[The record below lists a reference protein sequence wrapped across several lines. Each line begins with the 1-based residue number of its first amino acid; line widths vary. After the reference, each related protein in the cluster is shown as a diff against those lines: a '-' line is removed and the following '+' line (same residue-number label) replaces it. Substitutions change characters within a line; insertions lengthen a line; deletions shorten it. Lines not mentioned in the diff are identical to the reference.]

1 MSIRQN
7 ARWED
12 MEKGN
17 IDLSRLIKHFESFNR
32 SEGKSPST
40 LEWYTYVLEFFR
52 RWLEESG
59 LSTTLKEIGQYDV
72 REFILYLHE
81 RHVNGQASQL
91 THRRQPNQRSKWV
104 LLVAGDARIYRRQ
117 CTGEAQG
124 TEDGPEVGGSL
135 NTSGTMPYHPQ
146 DESSPQA

>member
-17 IDLSRLIKHFESFNR
+17 IDLYRLIKHFGNFNR

-59 LSTTLKEIGQYDV
+59 LSTALKEIGQ
-72 REFILYLHE
+72 
-81 RHVNGQASQL
+81 
-91 THRRQPNQRSKWV
+91 
-104 LLVAGDARIYRRQ
+104 
-117 CTGEAQG
+117 
-124 TEDGPEVGGSL
+124 
-135 NTSGTMPYHPQ
+135 
-146 DESSPQA
+146 

>member
-1 MSIRQN
+1 
-7 ARWED
+7 

-59 LSTTLKEIGQYDV
+59 LSTALKEIGEYEV
-72 REFILYLHE
+72 REFILYLRE
-81 RHVNGQASQL
+81 GHVNGRPLNSH
-91 THRRQPNQRSKWV
+91 T
-104 LLVAGDARIYRRQ
+104 VANRIRGMTNY
-117 CTGEAQG
+117 
-124 TEDGPEVGGSL
+124 
-135 NTSGTMPYHPQ
+135 
-146 DESSPQA
+146 